1 MRPTFF
7 WYICGEK
14 VGTESLL
21 ALQPGFWCSI
31 YFIQSKIYL
40 ITRSE
45 KFKNLKITCDWH
57 RSRFLG
63 SYRFILTTDSF
74 YVASL
79 LHKSKSEFYLVK
91 IARKLRLTFF
101 LVHMWWKSWYG
112 VIISPATRFLM
123 FNLLHTVQNLLNNK
137 VWIVKKSKTYMW
149 LWHRSRSIGSYG
161 FV

>member
-1 MRPTFF
+1 MFNLLD
-7 WYICGEK
+7 EVQNLLNNK
-14 VGTESLL
+14 VWKVKKWKKYMWL
-21 ALQPGFWCSI
+21 
-31 YFIQSKIYL
+31 
-40 ITRSE
+40 
-45 KFKNLKITCDWH
+45 WH

-112 VIISPATRFLM
+112 VNISPATRFFM
-123 FNLLHTVQNLLNNK
+123 FNLLNKVQNLLNNK
-137 VWIVKKSKTYMW
+137 VWIVKKSKNYMW
-149 LWHRSRSIGSYG
+149 LWHRSRFLGSYG
-161 FV
+161 FI